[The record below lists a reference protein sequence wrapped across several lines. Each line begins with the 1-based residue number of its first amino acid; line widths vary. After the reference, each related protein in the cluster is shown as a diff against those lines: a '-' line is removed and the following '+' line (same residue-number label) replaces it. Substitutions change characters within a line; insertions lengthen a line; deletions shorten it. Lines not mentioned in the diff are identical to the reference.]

1 MRGEEVSSIA
11 VGIADDRFSYA
22 FNGPVS
28 RIEEA
33 AE

>member
-1 MRGEEVSSIA
+1 VIA